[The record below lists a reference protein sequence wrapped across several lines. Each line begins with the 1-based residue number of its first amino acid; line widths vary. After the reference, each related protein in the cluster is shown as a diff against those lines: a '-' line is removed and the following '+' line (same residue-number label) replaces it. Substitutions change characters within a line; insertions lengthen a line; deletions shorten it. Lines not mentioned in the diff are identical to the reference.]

1 MHSLDISEFEAV
13 IFDLDSTLTDTHRY
27 PIIATEW
34 LLVKSG
40 VTSEQEI
47 ASYVRH
53 LVTRYREA
61 IQAIVEGAPFRSPF
75 DIIRTAMEQ
84 SLEDFNLNT
93 DQKIVDEATQ
103 RFKSLHIELSTVYSG
118 VTELLD
124 SLLGKGKALGVI
136 SNSFIGHANIIL
148 KKLELDHYFSSVI
161 DCGDVQGFKP
171 MSSLFLRVARDL
183 DVEASKSIYVGD
195 EYYADMVGAKGVGMT
210 TIWINKWERSL
221 SDLVDKHGAETTPDF
236 VLDSVSEMNKML

>member
-1 MHSLDISEFEAV
+1 MHSLDINKFEAV

-34 LLVKSG
+34 LLEKSG
-40 VTSEQEI
+40 VTSEEEI

-75 DIIRTAMEQ
+75 DIVRTAMEQ
-84 SLEDFNLNT
+84 SLGDFYI
-93 DQKIVDEATQ
+93 DADEKIIDEAAQ

-124 SLLGKGKALGVI
+124 LLQAKGKSLGVI

-171 MSSLFLRVARDL
+171 MSSLFLRVTRDL
-183 DVEASKSIYVGD
+183 DVETTNSIYVGD

-221 SDLVDKHGAETTPDF
+221 SDLVDKHGAATTPDF
-236 VLDSVSEMNKML
+236 VLDSVSEMSKML

>member
-1 MHSLDISEFEAV
+1 MHSLDINKFEAV

-34 LLVKSG
+34 LLEKSG
-40 VTSEQEI
+40 VTSEEEI